1 MEKQTFPSCWSKD
14 KAARRAERT
23 IFTILYIFG
32 REGWVILV
40 FRFHFDQNSVD
51 VLGSLP
57 ADVLW
62 GSFVTHLLNA
72 WRTNPKGP
80 LRGGYVLGR
89 RNWKVMSISVSSL
102 ATKESRIISQL
113 PVTLQRV
120 FFFLE
125 IADYVL
131 KKTCVSTSQKVMEKQ
146 TLLLWFA
153 TALLLLLSSKESSGS
168 FFSSLQFTRDSLMS
182 FSSGSERTVQ
192 ILTPKKT
199 TKTVMK
205 KVPGVRPTKAKKK
218 TKVTKY
224 SVIHKS
230 GWGAG
235 PKRAPRTE
243 PPPTKLVP
251 VTETVVTYQNKRKV
265 YRRRSSPSNKFLEAI
280 NDIERAVANA
290 KASGIR
296 FSARTLNKLKA
307 LVERAIRSKSYKYA
321 RQVRL

>member
-1 MEKQTFPSCWSKD
+1 MRD
-14 KAARRAERT
+14 ERT
-23 IFTILYIFG
+23 PKDLCGEATCWDDAI
-32 REGWVILV
+32 ESDVN
-40 FRFHFDQNSVD
+40 FRFIVGDEREPYHFTTSGD
-51 VLGSLP
+51 L
-57 ADVLW
+57 
-62 GSFVTHLLNA
+62 
-72 WRTNPKGP
+72 K
-80 LRGGYVLGR
+80 
-89 RNWKVMSISVSSL
+89 KSI
-102 ATKESRIISQL
+102 
-113 PVTLQRV
+113 
-120 FFFLE
+120 FFLE

-321 RQVRL
+321 RQVRLKTKDILNVCNRLYFPLQCSLYPALPLSVLCFSFFFGSISDHRLSSF

>member
-113 PVTLQRV
+113 PVTLKRV
-120 FFFLE
+120 FFFSWNRRLRFE
-125 IADYVL
+125 EDLRINISESDGETNTPSLVCNSSAFAAVL
-131 KKTCVSTSQKVMEKQ
+131 KRILWQLF
-146 TLLLWFA
+146 LLVAVHPWF
-153 TALLLLLSSKESSGS
+153 
-168 FFSSLQFTRDSLMS
+168 
-182 FSSGSERTVQ
+182 
-192 ILTPKKT
+192 
-199 TKTVMK
+199 
-205 KVPGVRPTKAKKK
+205 
-218 TKVTKY
+218 
-224 SVIHKS
+224 
-230 GWGAG
+230 
-235 PKRAPRTE
+235 
-243 PPPTKLVP
+243 
-251 VTETVVTYQNKRKV
+251 
-265 YRRRSSPSNKFLEAI
+265 SNELF
-280 NDIERAVANA
+280 
-290 KASGIR
+290 
-296 FSARTLNKLKA
+296 
-307 LVERAIRSKSYKYA
+307 
-321 RQVRL
+321 

>member
-1 MEKQTFPSCWSKD
+1 
-14 KAARRAERT
+14 
-23 IFTILYIFG
+23 
-32 REGWVILV
+32 
-40 FRFHFDQNSVD
+40 
-51 VLGSLP
+51 
-57 ADVLW
+57 
-62 GSFVTHLLNA
+62 
-72 WRTNPKGP
+72 
-80 LRGGYVLGR
+80 
-89 RNWKVMSISVSSL
+89 
-102 ATKESRIISQL
+102 
-113 PVTLQRV
+113 
-120 FFFLE
+120 
-125 IADYVL
+125 
-131 KKTCVSTSQKVMEKQ
+131 MEKQ

-153 TALLLLLSSKESSGS
+153 TALLLLLSSEESSGS

-182 FSSGSERTVQ
+182 FSRGSERTVQ

-205 KVPGVRPTKAKKK
+205 KVPGARRKKTKKK
-218 TKVTKY
+218 TKVTRY

-230 GWGAG
+230 GWGVG

-321 RQVRL
+321 RQVRRKASYMFAVACISRYNLHCTLLSLYLYYVFFPSLPGKKEV

>member
-1 MEKQTFPSCWSKD
+1 MRD
-14 KAARRAERT
+14 ERT
-23 IFTILYIFG
+23 PKDLCGEATCWDDAI
-32 REGWVILV
+32 ESDVN
-40 FRFHFDQNSVD
+40 FRFIVGDEREPYHFTTSGD
-51 VLGSLP
+51 L
-57 ADVLW
+57 
-62 GSFVTHLLNA
+62 
-72 WRTNPKGP
+72 K
-80 LRGGYVLGR
+80 
-89 RNWKVMSISVSSL
+89 KSI
-102 ATKESRIISQL
+102 
-113 PVTLQRV
+113 
-120 FFFLE
+120 FFLE

-131 KKTCVSTSQKVMEKQ
+131 KKTCVSTSHKVMEKQ

-205 KVPGVRPTKAKKK
+205 KVPGVRPKKAKKK

-235 PKRAPRTE
+235 APRTE

-321 RQVRL
+321 RQVRLKTS

>member
-1 MEKQTFPSCWSKD
+1 MTCWDDAIRSD
-14 KAARRAERT
+14 
-23 IFTILYIFG
+23 
-32 REGWVILV
+32 VN
-40 FRFHFDQNSVD
+40 FRFIVSDEREPYHFTTSGD
-51 VLGSLP
+51 L
-57 ADVLW
+57 
-62 GSFVTHLLNA
+62 
-72 WRTNPKGP
+72 K
-80 LRGGYVLGR
+80 
-89 RNWKVMSISVSSL
+89 KSI
-102 ATKESRIISQL
+102 
-113 PVTLQRV
+113 
-120 FFFLE
+120 FFLE
-125 IADYVL
+125 IADYFL
-131 KKTCVSTSQKVMEKQ
+131 KKTCVSSSQKVMEKQ

-153 TALLLLLSSKESSGS
+153 TALLLLLSSEESSGS
-168 FFSSLQFTRDSLMS
+168 FFSSLQFTRNSLMS
-182 FSSGSERTVQ
+182 FSRGSERTVQ

-205 KVPGVRPTKAKKK
+205 KVPGVRPKKKK

-230 GWGAG
+230 GWGVG
-235 PKRAPRTE
+235 PKPAPRTE

-307 LVERAIRSKSYKYA
+307 IVERAIRSKSYKYA
-321 RQVRL
+321 RQVRLKTS

>member
-1 MEKQTFPSCWSKD
+1 
-14 KAARRAERT
+14 
-23 IFTILYIFG
+23 
-32 REGWVILV
+32 
-40 FRFHFDQNSVD
+40 
-51 VLGSLP
+51 
-57 ADVLW
+57 
-62 GSFVTHLLNA
+62 
-72 WRTNPKGP
+72 
-80 LRGGYVLGR
+80 
-89 RNWKVMSISVSSL
+89 
-102 ATKESRIISQL
+102 
-113 PVTLQRV
+113 
-120 FFFLE
+120 
-125 IADYVL
+125 
-131 KKTCVSTSQKVMEKQ
+131 MEKQ

-153 TALLLLLSSKESSGS
+153 TALLLLLSPEESSGS

-182 FSSGSERTVQ
+182 FSRGSERTVQ

-205 KVPGVRPTKAKKK
+205 KVPGVRPKKKK
-218 TKVTKY
+218 TKVTTL

-321 RQVRL
+321 RQVRLKTS

>member
-1 MEKQTFPSCWSKD
+1 MRD
-14 KAARRAERT
+14 ERT
-23 IFTILYIFG
+23 PEDLCGEATC
-32 REGWVILV
+32 WDDVIESDV
-40 FRFHFDQNSVD
+40 NFRFIVGDEREPYHFTTSGD
-51 VLGSLP
+51 L
-57 ADVLW
+57 
-62 GSFVTHLLNA
+62 
-72 WRTNPKGP
+72 K
-80 LRGGYVLGR
+80 
-89 RNWKVMSISVSSL
+89 KSI
-102 ATKESRIISQL
+102 
-113 PVTLQRV
+113 
-120 FFFLE
+120 FFLE

-153 TALLLLLSSKESSGS
+153 TALLLLLSSEESSGS

-182 FSSGSERTVQ
+182 FSRGSERTVQ

-205 KVPGVRPTKAKKK
+205 KVPGVRPKKTKKK

-235 PKRAPRTE
+235 KRGPRTE

-321 RQVRL
+321 RQVRLKTS

>member
-1 MEKQTFPSCWSKD
+1 
-14 KAARRAERT
+14 
-23 IFTILYIFG
+23 
-32 REGWVILV
+32 
-40 FRFHFDQNSVD
+40 
-51 VLGSLP
+51 
-57 ADVLW
+57 
-62 GSFVTHLLNA
+62 
-72 WRTNPKGP
+72 
-80 LRGGYVLGR
+80 
-89 RNWKVMSISVSSL
+89 
-102 ATKESRIISQL
+102 
-113 PVTLQRV
+113 
-120 FFFLE
+120 
-125 IADYVL
+125 
-131 KKTCVSTSQKVMEKQ
+131 MEKQ

-153 TALLLLLSSKESSGS
+153 TALLLLLSSEESSGS

-182 FSSGSERTVQ
+182 FSRGSERTVQ

-205 KVPGVRPTKAKKK
+205 KVPGVRPKKKK

-235 PKRAPRTE
+235 RAARTE

-321 RQVRL
+321 RQVRLKTS

>member
-1 MEKQTFPSCWSKD
+1 MRD
-14 KAARRAERT
+14 ERT
-23 IFTILYIFG
+23 PKDVCGEATCWDDPI
-32 REGWVILV
+32 ESDVN
-40 FRFHFDQNSVD
+40 FRFIVGDEREPYHFTTSGD
-51 VLGSLP
+51 L
-57 ADVLW
+57 
-62 GSFVTHLLNA
+62 
-72 WRTNPKGP
+72 K
-80 LRGGYVLGR
+80 
-89 RNWKVMSISVSSL
+89 KSI
-102 ATKESRIISQL
+102 
-113 PVTLQRV
+113 
-120 FFFLE
+120 FFLE

-131 KKTCVSTSQKVMEKQ
+131 KKTCVSTSQNVMEKQ

-218 TKVTKY
+218 TKVTKF

-235 PKRAPRTE
+235 SKRAPRTE

-321 RQVRL
+321 RQVRLKTS